1 MFLHLFVFFILKFQ
15 YWKPAS
21 SLSNET
27 DRLSLIK
34 FKESIS
40 NDPYQIMDSWNSS
53 TYFCDWHGISCSHRH
68 HRVTHLNL
76 TGHQLSGTISPFIG
90 NLSFLRVI
98 LLQNNN
104 FHGEIRKDLGRLFR
118 LEVLY
123 FENNTL
129 TGEFPI
135 NVTSCSNLK
144 CFSCGWNQLIGKIPK
159 EIGSLHKLEAL
170 FLLFN
175 NFIGQIPTS
184 LWNLTSLS
192 ILSLNSNNLE
202 GSIPKEIGQL
212 KILTVFEVG
221 VNKLS
226 GTIPFALHNLSSLI
240 GIILDS
246 NHFNGPLPANMFSNL
261 PNLQLFELG
270 GNQFSGRI
278 PTSIVNATMLVRISI
293 GGNNFVGQIPNLG
306 KLHDL
311 TVLELSDNSLGSNS
325 SKDWEFLNSLS
336 NCSEL
341 EMLYLEQNNFGG
353 HLPKSIGNL
362 STKLTLLGLSQ
373 NQICGRIP
381 MELGNLINLTM
392 LHIEMNYFTDIIPV
406 TFRKFHNM
414 QYLSLWGNKLSGEI
428 IHFIGNLTQLFHL
441 DLSHNMLEE
450 KVPASIGNCES
461 LQYLDLSQ
469 NNFSG
474 GIPIQLLT
482 LSSLSILLNLSH
494 NSFSGDIADEFGNLK
509 NIGKLDVSH
518 NQFSGK
524 IPQTIGDCQSLEFL
538 FLQGNFLQETIP
550 ISLASLKG
558 LRYLDLSHNN
568 LSGPIPKGLQDIA
581 YLGYLNVSFNMLEG
595 EVPSKGV
602 FHNASA
608 ISLVGNNKLCGGISK
623 LELPPCPTKSSGQR
637 KHQNFKLVVS
647 ICCVIGFLLVLAV
660 IAIYYGRKIS
670 KKSSSSSPTID
681 MIYKV
686 SYQTLH
692 NATDGFSVNM
702 LIGSGSFGSV
712 YKGSFES
719 QEVVAIKVI
728 NLQIRG
734 AHKSFVAECNAL
746 RNAKHRNLVQIVT
759 CCSSIDYK
767 GNEFKALVYE
777 YMVNGNL
784 ENWLHPT
791 TENPNDQRL
800 LLLDQII
807 NILMDIVF
815 ALNYLHYEYGQP
827 LIHCDLK
834 PSNVLLDDNMVAHLS
849 DFGLARLLSTISVV
863 SNKQSSTLGIKGT
876 VGYIPPEYGMGSEV
890 SMQGDMYSF
899 GILILEMLT
908 KKRPTEDIF
917 NDRHNLQTYVKVS
930 FPDKLFKVV
939 SPTILPR
946 ELEHIVGASR
956 DLSKNMMQIH
966 PNVEKCLRSLFKIG
980 LTCSMESPNERMSAM
995 DVIKELNSI
1004 KSFFFPF
1011 MVRESRLS
1019 NFLEIIKLRLG

>member
-1 MFLHLFVFFILKFQ
+1 MFLHLFVFFTLIFQ

-27 DRLSLIK
+27 DHLSLIK

-40 NDPYQIMDSWNSS
+40 NDPYRIMDSWNSS
-53 TYFCDWHGISCSHRH
+53 THFCDWHGISCSHKH
-68 HRVTHLNL
+68 HRVTRLDL
-76 TGHQLSGTISPFIG
+76 IGHQLSGTISPFIG
-90 NLSFLRVI
+90 NLSFLRFFR
-98 LLQNNN
+98 LDNNN
-104 FHGEIRKDLGRLFR
+104 FHGEIPQDLGHLFR
-118 LEVLY
+118 LHTLAIQ
-123 FENNTL
+123 NNTL
-129 TGEFPI
+129 TGEFPV
-135 NVTSCSNLK
+135 NVTSCFNLANLA
-144 CFSCGWNQLIGKIPK
+144 FAGNQLIGKIPM

-175 NFIGQIPTS
+175 NFTGQIPTS
-184 LWNLTSLS
+184 LQNLTSLR
-192 ILSLNSNNLE
+192 ILSLGFNNLE

-212 KILTVFEVG
+212 KNLAAVLVYA
-221 VNKLS
+221 NKLS
-226 GTIPFALHNLSSLI
+226 GTIPSALYNLSSLAL
-240 GIILDS
+240 ILLS
-246 NHFNGPLPANMFSNL
+246 VNHFNGSLPANMFSNL
-261 PNLQLFELG
+261 PNPEILELG
-270 GNQFSGRI
+270 ENQFSGRI
-278 PTSIVNATMLVRISI
+278 PTSIANATKLTEISM

-306 KLHDL
+306 NLHDL
-311 TVLELSDNSLGSNS
+311 SFIEFDSNSLGTNS
-325 SKDWEFLNSLS
+325 SKDWEFLNFLS
-336 NCSEL
+336 NCSKL
-341 EMLYLEQNNFGG
+341 EGLYLPQNNFGG
-353 HLPKSIGNL
+353 HLPNTIGKL
-362 STKLTLLGLSQ
+362 STQLTQLDLSK
-373 NQICGRIP
+373 NQIRGRIP
-381 MELGNLINLTM
+381 VAFGNLINMTL
-392 LHIEMNYFTDIIPV
+392 LDISMNYFTDIIPV
-406 TFRKFHNM
+406 TFGKFHNM

-441 DLSHNMLEE
+441 DLSHNILED

-461 LQYLDLSQ
+461 LQYLDLSL

-474 GIPIQLLT
+474 AIPIQLLT

-494 NSFSGDIADEFGNLK
+494 NSFGSDIPDQFGNLK

-524 IPQTIGDCQSLEFL
+524 IPQTIGDCQSLEFI
-538 FLQGNFLQETIP
+538 FLQGNFFQETIP
-550 ISLASLKG
+550 ISLASLKA
-558 LRYLDLSHNN
+558 LRYLDVSQNN
-568 LSGPIPKGLQDIA
+568 LSGTIPKGLQDIA
-581 YLGYLNVSFNMLEG
+581 YLEYLNVSFNMLEG

-602 FHNASA
+602 FHNATA

-623 LELPPCPTKSSGQR
+623 LELPPCPTKSSGQK

-647 ICCVIGFLLVLAV
+647 ICCVIAFLLLVV
-660 IAIYYGRKIS
+660 VAIYYGRKIS
-670 KKSSSSSPTID
+670 KKSSSSSSTID
-681 MIYKV
+681 MIYRV

-692 NATDGFSVNM
+692 NATDGFSINK
-702 LIGSGSFGSV
+702 LIGSGSSGSV

-746 RNAKHRNLVQIVT
+746 RNAKHRNLVQIIT

-784 ENWLHPT
+784 ENWLHPIA
-791 TENPNDQRL
+791 ENPNHQRL

-827 LIHCDLK
+827 IIHCDLK

-849 DFGLARLLSTISVV
+849 DFGLARLLSTVSAV
-863 SNKQSSTLGIKGT
+863 SNEQSSTVGIKGT

-917 NDRHNLQTYVKVS
+917 DGGHNLQTYVRVS
-930 FPDKLFKVV
+930 FPDKLLEVV
-939 SPTILPR
+939 SPTILPQ

-956 DLSKNMMQIH
+956 ELSKNMMQIH
-966 PNVEKCLRSLFKIG
+966 SNVEKCLRSLFKIG
-980 LTCSMESPNERMSAM
+980 LACSMESPHERMSAV

-1004 KSFFFPF
+1004 KSFFPLHG
-1011 MVRESRLS
+1011 EY
-1019 NFLEIIKLRLG
+1019 NIT

>member
-1 MFLHLFVFFILKFQ
+1 MACSREEKGEAKSILSPNLILSQHPNKLSRNGVLGK
-15 YWKPAS
+15 KPAL

-34 FKESIS
+34 FKQSIS
-40 NDPYQIMDSWNSS
+40 NDPYRIRDSWNSS
-53 TYFCDWHGISCSHRH
+53 THFCDWHGISCSHKNQ
-68 HRVTHLNL
+68 RVTHLVL
-76 TGHQLSGTISPFIG
+76 QGYQLSGTISPFIG

-98 LLQNNN
+98 DLRNNN
-104 FHGEIRKDLGRLFR
+104 FQGEIPKDLGRLVK
-118 LEVLY
+118 LEILY
-123 FENNTL
+123 FNYNIL

-144 CFSCGWNQLIGKIPK
+144 NLSFGGNQLTGKIPM
-159 EIGSLHKLEAL
+159 ELGYLHKLEHL
-170 FLLFN
+170 FLFEN

-192 ILSLNSNNLE
+192 ILSLSSNNLE

-212 KILTVFEVG
+212 KNLTKFNVG
-221 VNKLS
+221 GNKLS
-226 GTIPFALHNLSSLI
+226 GTIPFALYNMSSLAQ
-240 GIILDS
+240 IILVD

-261 PNLQLFELG
+261 PNLQLLELG
-270 GNQFSGRI
+270 INQFSGRI
-278 PTSIVNATMLVRISI
+278 PTSIVNATMLGLISL
-293 GGNNFVGQIPNLG
+293 GENNFVGKIPNLG

-311 TVLELSDNSLGSNS
+311 SRLELGFNSLGSNS
-325 SKDWEFLNSLS
+325 SKDWEFLNSLR
-336 NCSEL
+336 NCSKL
-341 EMLYLEQNNFGG
+341 EGLLLEKNNFGG
-353 HLPKSIGNL
+353 HLPYTIGNL
-362 STKLTLLGLSQ
+362 STQLTQLLLSQ

-381 MELGNLINLTM
+381 VALGNFNDLTR
-392 LHIEMNYFTDIIPV
+392 LDISMNYFTDIIPV
-406 TFRKFHNM
+406 TFGKFHNLKF
-414 QYLSLWGNKLSGEI
+414 LSLRGNKISGYI
-428 IHFIGNLTQLFHL
+428 IHFIGNLTQLFYL

-474 GIPIQLLT
+474 AIPIQLLT

-494 NSFSGDIADEFGNLK
+494 NSFGGDIPDEFGNLK

-518 NQFSGK
+518 NQFSRK

-538 FLQGNFLQETIP
+538 FLQGNFFQETIP

-558 LRYLDLSHNN
+558 LRYLDLSQNN
-568 LSGPIPKGLQDIA
+568 LSGTIPKGLQDIA
-581 YLGYLNVSFNMLEG
+581 SLEYLNVSFNMLEG

-602 FHNASA
+602 FYNASA
-608 ISLVGNNKLCGGISK
+608 ISLVGNTKLCRGISK

-647 ICCVIGFLLVLAV
+647 TCCVIAFLLLAV
-660 IAIYYGRKIS
+660 VGIYYGRKIG

-686 SYQTLH
+686 SYQSLH
-692 NATDGFSVNM
+692 NATDGFSANK

-734 AHKSFVAECNAL
+734 ADKSFVAECNAL
-746 RNAKHRNLVQIVT
+746 RNAKHRNLVKIIT

-767 GNEFKALVYE
+767 GNKFKALVYA

-791 TENPNDQRL
+791 TEDPNCQRL

-807 NILMDIVF
+807 NILMDIVS

-849 DFGLARLLSTISVV
+849 DFGLARLLSTVSVV
-863 SNKQSSTLGIKGT
+863 SNEQSSTLGIKGT
-876 VGYIPPEYGMGSEV
+876 IGYIPLEYGMGSEV

-908 KKRPTEDIF
+908 RKQPTEDIF
-917 NDRHNLQTYVKVS
+917 NGGYNLQTYVKVA
-930 FPDKLFKVV
+930 FPDKLLEVV

-946 ELEHIVGASR
+946 KLEHIVGASR
-956 DLSKNMMQIH
+956 DLSENMMQIYPH
-966 PNVEKCLRSLFKIG
+966 VEKCLRSLFKIG
-980 LTCSMESPNERMSAM
+980 LTCSMESPHERMSAV

-1004 KSFFFPF
+1004 KSCFP
-1011 MVRESRLS
+1011 LW
-1019 NFLEIIKLRLG
+1019 